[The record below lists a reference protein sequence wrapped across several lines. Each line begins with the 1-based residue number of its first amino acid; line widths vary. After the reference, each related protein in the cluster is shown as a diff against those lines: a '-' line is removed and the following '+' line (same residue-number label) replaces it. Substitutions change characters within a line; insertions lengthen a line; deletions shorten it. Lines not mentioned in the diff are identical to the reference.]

1 MKINIYKDGNLYI
14 IINGENGLSNFFKNV
29 DNVEY
34 TIEPH
39 PENLE
44 RHILKYTLGNEN
56 FNIGISEVVAE
67 SILNKY
73 RLEFINE

>member
-1 MKINIYKDGNLYI
+1 MKINIYKENNLYI
-14 IINGENGLSNFFKNV
+14 IINGENGLSNFFTNI

-39 PENLE
+39 PENPE